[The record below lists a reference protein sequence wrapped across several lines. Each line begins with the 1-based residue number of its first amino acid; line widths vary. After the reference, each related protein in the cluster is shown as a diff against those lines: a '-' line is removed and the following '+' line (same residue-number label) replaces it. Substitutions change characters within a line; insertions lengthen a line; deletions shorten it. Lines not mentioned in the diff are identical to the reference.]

1 MKKLRNIYTNAYEYE
16 RRTLGF
22 FSPAINICS
31 THQLPSDLQKM
42 LPSTIRL
49 LRSNIRS
56 NIRPKSNIIPP
67 KSNIRPRCLSIKSGD
82 AHIPITTSL
91 SVSEPN
97 DSDLIPAYR
106 VLNEDGTIL
115 TDDPNLDKD
124 FVLEMYAT
132 MVRLE
137 TMDKVFY
144 DAQRQGRISFYMT
157 STGEEASTVGSAAA
171 LKAQDMIFAQYR
183 EAGVLMWRGFTLQN
197 FADQCF
203 SNVGDPCKEADAHP
217 LRIESAQLSDN
228 LVAAGY
234 PDTPSVGSCVRRQ
247 GVGKEDECVVAYFGE
262 GAASEGD
269 FHPALNF
276 AATLECPVV
285 FFCRNNGYAI
295 STPLKDQYRG
305 DGIASRAQGYGMA
318 SIRVD
323 GNDIFAVYEATQAAR
338 NLAISEQRP
347 VLVES
352 MSYRQGHHSTSD
364 DSTRYRDVVEIDEW
378 RSNSHPITRLRSYME
393 SKGWWDDSMEETRR
407 EKKGAVCSRQCRWPR
422 KAQASRAGKFV

>member
-1 MKKLRNIYTNAYEYE
+1 MFVDKIGRCAHSHHD
-16 RRTLGF
+16 
-22 FSPAINICS
+22 FSVR
-31 THQLPSDLQKM
+31 
-42 LPSTIRL
+42 IRAQR
-49 LRSNIRS
+49 LRSF
-56 NIRPKSNIIPP
+56 
-67 KSNIRPRCLSIKSGD
+67 
-82 AHIPITTSL
+82 
-91 SVSEPN
+91 
-97 DSDLIPAYR
+97 AYR

-124 FVLEMYAT
+124 CVLEMYAT

-203 SNVGDPCKEADAHP
+203 SNVGDPCKGRQMPIHYGSKALNYQTISSP
-217 LRIESAQLSDN
+217 LATQIPQASG
-228 LVAAGY
+228 AAYAVKASG
-234 PDTPSVGSCVRRQ
+234 R
-247 GVGKEDECVVAYFGE
+247 EDECVVAYFGE

-407 EKKGAVCSRQCRWPR
+407 EKERSGVL
-422 KAQASRAGKFV
+422 QAMQVAEGKPKPPVLENLFDDVFEANTPEIEEQREHLTAHLARFPDEYKL